1 MKHETNN
8 LKGSI
13 VESVENVNTRLVI
26 ENDKRKKC
34 PFGII
39 NEFELHDYG
48 KMCPNFWLGEN

>member
-34 PFGII
+34 PSGII
-39 NEFELHDYG
+39 NEFELHQVQACD
-48 KMCPNFWLGEN
+48 FD